1 MAVMATDLEG
11 RITYWN
17 RGSEELYG
25 WRADEVLGRCI
36 LDVTPAEN
44 ATDSA
49 ATIMEALRRGE
60 SWTGEFLLR
69 RKDGT
74 TFPALVTD
82 SPLFSPDGVLNGI
95 VGVSVD
101 LTARNEA
108 ELRLRSES
116 ELRALLMQ
124 IATEFINVA
133 IDETDRMIDRAL
145 ERVGTFLDADRL
157 YVFEYRWDEGTAVN
171 THEWCAPGIEPQKE
185 THPVYSFD
193 RVASL
198 IERHR
203 TGAASLIAG
212 VDSLPE
218 GDPVREILAEQKI
231 LSMIAIPMMDGDHC
245 MGAVGLDSVREPRW
259 YSRVEIDLLTVL
271 TTLFTNAVLRRRD
284 QAELH
289 RLLADQEMLLRE
301 IHHRV
306 KNNLATI
313 SGLLTLQA
321 DTAKHPEVRHGLTV
335 VRGQVGAMWRV
346 YERLFHS
353 PDLDSIDLR
362 DFLLDFAD
370 DLALS
375 YKSHADRIDLQTS
388 VESIRVRT
396 AVSVPVGLIINELVT
411 NCFKYAFPNDAQ
423 GIIRISAAR
432 VPDDTRLR
440 NDEVEIVVADNGI
453 GMPDTVSGES
463 TDGFGLKLVESQV
476 QQLRGAMQIDR
487 ARGTEFRIRFP
498 LPAI

>member
-1 MAVMATDLEG
+1 MATDLKG
-11 RITYWN
+11 CITYWN

-25 WRADEVLGRCI
+25 WRADEVIGRCV
-36 LDVTPAEN
+36 LDVTPAET

-49 ATIMEALRRGE
+49 ESIMEALRRGE
-60 SWTGEFLLR
+60 SWTGEFLLK

-74 TFPALVTD
+74 TFPGLVTD
-82 SPLFSPDGVLNGI
+82 SPLFSPDGVLSGI

-108 ELRLRSES
+108 EQRLRRES

-133 IDETDRMIDRAL
+133 IEETDRMIDRAL
-145 ERVGTFLDADRL
+145 ERVGNFLNADRL
-157 YVFEYRWDEGTAVN
+157 SVFEYRWDEGTAVK
-171 THEWCAPGIEPQKE
+171 THEWCAPGVDPQKI
-185 THPVYSFD
+185 THSVYSFD

-198 IERHR
+198 IQRHR
-203 TGAASLIAG
+203 TGAASLIAE
-212 VDSLPE
+212 VSSLPE
-218 GDPVREILAEQKI
+218 DDPVRAVLAEQGI
-231 LSMIAIPMMDGDHC
+231 LSMIAIPMMDGAQC
-245 MGAVGLDSVREPRW
+245 MGAVGLDSVHEPRW

-271 TTLFTNAVLRRRD
+271 TTLFTNALLRRRD
-284 QAELH
+284 QGELH
-289 RLLADQEMLLRE
+289 RLFADQEILLRE

-321 DTAKHPEVRHGLTV
+321 ESAKLPEVRQGLTV

-375 YKSHADRIDLQTS
+375 HQSQADRIDLQTS
-388 VESIRVRT
+388 VESMRVRT

-411 NCFKYAFPNDAQ
+411 NSFKYAFPNDAT
-423 GIIRISAAR
+423 GVIRISASRIRDNALLHG
-432 VPDDTRLR
+432 DA
-440 NDEVEIVVADNGI
+440 VELVVADNGVGI
-453 GMPDTVSGES
+453 PVDVHSGS
-463 TDGFGLKLVESQV
+463 SDGFGLKLVESQV
-476 QQLRGAMQIDR
+476 QQLRGSLLIGRDD
-487 ARGTEFRIRFP
+487 GSEFRIRFP
-498 LPAI
+498 LPDR